1 MTINLAKGDKPATM
15 TKTPMVKATVRWS
28 SRTDYDLYA
37 LVLYADGAT
46 ETVAMFPAVGQPAQ
60 ATTSRFPGA
69 VKHLGDVGRTSGG
82 AAEEVLEIYI
92 TDAIRAVVPVAYS
105 AQSNGTGSFRQ
116 YAVSMEIDNGI
127 PDQVVAVSAAN
138 ANADNRVYTCAVGI
152 VENTPDGIL
161 VHALEDYSR
170 PGSEQRPTVE
180 LTGKGW
186 SGRKN
191 PVVQV
196 RMDAGPVNA
205 YK

>member
-1 MTINLAKGDKPATM
+1 MTINLAKGDKPVT
-15 TKTPMVKATVRWS
+15 
-28 SRTDYDLYA
+28 
-37 LVLYADGAT
+37 
-46 ETVAMFPAVGQPAQ
+46 
-60 ATTSRFPGA
+60 
-69 VKHLGDVGRTSGG
+69 
-82 AAEEVLEIYI
+82 
-92 TDAIRAVVPVAYS
+92 
-105 AQSNGTGSFRQ
+105 
-116 YAVSMEIDNGI
+116 MEIDNGI

-196 RMDAGPVNA
+196 HMDAGPVNA